1 MCKSAVILQSAFGDS
16 ARWVMPSF
24 LLVACGHAHELSQE
38 STTPPNFVKGEAN
51 NIKQLDAPSIVPSD
65 RSPYAAIGPD
75 AFWWRTS
82 GPL

>member
-1 MCKSAVILQSAFGDS
+1 MY
-16 ARWVMPSF
+16 
-24 LLVACGHAHELSQE
+24 LVSRFYAHELSQE

-75 AFWWRTS
+75 AF
-82 GPL
+82 GGGHQDL